1 MKKTLKNKLAAIAL
15 ISVGIMPTLLEGDA
29 SFLVSA
35 SLFAV
40 PLFLSKNDCFED
52 RAYRGLFS
60 FRHTSYCY
68 E

>member
-1 MKKTLKNKLAAIAL
+1 MKKTLKNKLAAVAL
-15 ISVGIMPTLLEGDA
+15 MMVGMVPTLLEGDA

-52 RAYRGLFS
+52 RA
-60 FRHTSYCY
+60 
-68 E
+68 

>member
-1 MKKTLKNKLAAIAL
+1 MEIDYIFERMITMKKTLKNKLAAIAL
-15 ISVGIMPTLLEGDA
+15 IGVGIIPTLLEGDA

-52 RAYRGLFS
+52 RA
-60 FRHTSYCY
+60 
-68 E
+68 